1 MAKIVGDSITVSTVN
16 DLFCGNDNGLNIL
29 TLPLPPAI
37 PLPLR
42 LTLLPALPP
51 TLALPPV
58 LPASLLLPLTLPQVF
73 SSILS
78 AEDCTII
85 DDIGAVPRIVVDDD
99 DEEDEDKGN
108 IVLPLISDVVVVV
121 EIVVERK
128 VLSEVVVSVLV
139 EGNEVVEGNEFE
151 GKEEDEDVGMS
162 TTKSCEAGLPEPDPR
177 P

>member
-1 MAKIVGDSITVSTVN
+1 MSDVIYCEGSIGDIVAKIVGDSITVSTVR

-29 TLPLPPAI
+29 TLPLPLPPAL
-37 PLPLR
+37 PLPETLI
-42 LTLLPALPP
+42 LTLPLLPALPP
-51 TLALPPV
+51 TLALPLTSV

-108 IVLPLISDVVVVV
+108 IVLPLISDAVVVV
-121 EIVVERK
+121 EIVVEGK
-128 VLSEVVVSVLV
+128 ELSVIAVSVV
-139 EGNEVVEGNEFE
+139 
-151 GKEEDEDVGMS
+151 
-162 TTKSCEAGLPEPDPR
+162 
-177 P
+177 